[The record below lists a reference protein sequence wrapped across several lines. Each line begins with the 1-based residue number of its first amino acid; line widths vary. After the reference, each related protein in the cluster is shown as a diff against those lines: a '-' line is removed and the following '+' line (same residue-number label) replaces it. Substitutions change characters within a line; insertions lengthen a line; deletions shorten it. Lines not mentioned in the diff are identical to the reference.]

1 MMAATDPQES
11 RGRARR
17 PLSFRRD
24 RSLPHLDAE
33 PTEMPCMVSGCPRHI
48 QEAGL
53 MCTACWERLP
63 SGARH
68 TLTTIQTRTPAQ
80 RSRQLDVIGAA
91 LSRLAAEFGGPLS
104 AAELEEAD
112 RLNAQYH
119 GGYETFAELLDA
131 AGNYFPKLY
140 QNDRADLLP
149 SDRMGMSR
157 LADLYDRAQASR
169 GDARRAVR
177 LGHSGL

>member
-1 MMAATDPQES
+1 MMTATDPQEA

-17 PLSFRRD
+17 PLLFRRD
-24 RSLPHLDAE
+24 RSLPHLDAL
-33 PTEMPCMVSGCPRHI
+33 PTELPCMVSGCPRHI
-48 QEAGL
+48 EEAGL
-53 MCTACWERLP
+53 MCAACWERLP

-91 LSRLAAEFGGPLS
+91 LSRLAAEFGGPLG
-104 AAELEEAD
+104 ADELAEAQ
-112 RLNAQYH
+112 RLNAEYH
-119 GGYETFAELLDA
+119 GGFDTFAELLDA
-131 AGNYFPKLY
+131 PGNYFPKLY
-140 QNDRADLLP
+140 QNDRAELQP
-149 SDRMGMSR
+149 SDRMGLSR

>member
-1 MMAATDPQES
+1 MMPHPDLQAS

-24 RSLPHLDAE
+24 RSLPHLDAQ
-33 PTEMPCMVSGCPRHI
+33 PTELPCMVSGCKGHI
-48 QEAGL
+48 EEAGL
-53 MCTACWERLP
+53 ACSACWERLP

-91 LSRLAAEFGGPLS
+91 LSRLAAEFGGPLNP
-104 AAELEEAD
+104 AELAEAE
-112 RLNAQYH
+112 RLNADYH
-119 GGYETFAELLDA
+119 GGFDTFAELLDA
-131 AGNYFPKLY
+131 PGNYYPKLY

-149 SDRMGMSR
+149 SDRMGLSR

-169 GDARRAVR
+169 GDSRRAVR